1 MLPWGRCFR
10 YHYNLNNFQMV
21 NLLFLARSITTSLG
35 FAELK
40 GPPSQ
45 AAGYDSESL
54 EQMRAFVGTYYL
66 VTM

>member
-1 MLPWGRCFR
+1 MG
-10 YHYNLNNFQMV
+10 

-35 FAELK
+35 TAEPK
-40 GPPSQ
+40 GVPGKE
-45 AAGYDSESL
+45 GYDTKCL